1 MQIIN
6 IKIVLIAL
14 LALIANQTFG
24 QLVINEGSNKN
35 YSTIS
40 DEDGDFE
47 DWIEIY
53 NSGSTAIDLFNYS
66 LSDNSNPGEWAFP
79 HQIVQPG
86 QYIIVFC
93 SGKDRFA
100 SSSFTNVLSDSTF
113 VPQIGWNPHY
123 FTNPFYWDGVSNII
137 LNLCTYNP
145 FYQCNSIH
153 SQSATSYNSATIA
166 LNYPG
171 SACGFSGGSN
181 AQQRPNI
188 RFNSTNVGTGTLQNG
203 SFDYP
208 SAYSNWY
215 EGARQQYLYTA
226 SELVS
231 AGLSAGNIDS
241 LAFDVI
247 ATCPTNFQLFELSL
261 ANTGINSLPPNFIP
275 SAGNLNHTNFKISSN
290 GETIKLYNPS
300 NIQIS
305 SLKVNCGPGYDVSAG
320 SFPDATVTIKKFSEP
335 TPGASNN
342 GSIPAVNYAMAPVL
356 SVSSGIYTSAFSVN
370 ISDPNTPAASI
381 YYTLNGCDPDTN
393 SILWNGI
400 PILVSQTT
408 ILRARSF
415 LNGYIPSTSP
425 STALN

>member
-1 MQIIN
+1 
-6 IKIVLIAL
+6 
-14 LALIANQTFG
+14 
-24 QLVINEGSNKN
+24 
-35 YSTIS
+35 
-40 DEDGDFE
+40 
-47 DWIEIY
+47 
-53 NSGSTAIDLFNYS
+53 
-66 LSDNSNPGEWAFP
+66 
-79 HQIVQPG
+79 
-86 QYIIVFC
+86 
-93 SGKDRFA
+93 
-100 SSSFTNVLSDSTF
+100 
-113 VPQIGWNPHY
+113 
-123 FTNPFYWDGVSNII
+123 
-137 LNLCTYNP
+137 
-145 FYQCNSIH
+145 
-153 SQSATSYNSATIA
+153 
-166 LNYPG
+166 LNYPN

-188 RFNSTNVGTGTLQNG
+188 RFNSSIVGTGIIQNG
-203 SFDYP
+203 YYDYP

-241 LAFDVI
+241 MAFDVI
-247 ATCPTNFQLFELSL
+247 ATCPTNFQLFDISL
-261 ANTGINSLPPNFIP
+261 ANTGINSLPSNFIT
-275 SAGNLNHTNFKISSN
+275 ANGNFNHTNFKISSN

-305 SLKVNCGPGYDVSAG
+305 SLNVNCGPGYDVSAG

-400 PILVSQTT
+400 PISVSQTT

-415 LNGYIPSTSP
+415 LNGYIPSTITSASYLFNLNHTTP
-425 STALN
+425 IISVISDSLNLFGPTGMFDNPTLDLLKASSIDYFDTTESFTSFPFFSTSIVDKSTGVVSIISSFGS